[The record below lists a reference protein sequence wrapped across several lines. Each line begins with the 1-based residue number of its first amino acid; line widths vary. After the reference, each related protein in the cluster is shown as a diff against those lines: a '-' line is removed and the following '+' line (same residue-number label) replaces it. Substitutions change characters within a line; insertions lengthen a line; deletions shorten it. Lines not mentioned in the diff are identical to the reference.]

1 MDFKCEPDEFA
12 KLVAEFKAAA
22 IIADNRKGLF
32 VQKNTFLGSQLV
44 MYLTSVKHLSRLL
57 IPLEFRTI
65 LVMMDKFLNDL
76 SLSFTQLVHKK
87 WLIQACI
94 STAPSHKTNSSFL
107 IFSCRNGI
115 PSGLF
120 LFLETYLKSHIYVGS
135 DMNDKLRLYNMQWS
149 GVPNFS
155 KEK

>member
-57 IPLEFRTI
+57 IPLELFWWWWINFWMTSR
-65 LVMMDKFLNDL
+65 FLL
-76 SLSFTQLVHKK
+76 HS
-87 WLIQACI
+87 
-94 STAPSHKTNSSFL
+94 
-107 IFSCRNGI
+107 
-115 PSGLF
+115 
-120 LFLETYLKSHIYVGS
+120 
-135 DMNDKLRLYNMQWS
+135 
-149 GVPNFS
+149 
-155 KEK
+155 